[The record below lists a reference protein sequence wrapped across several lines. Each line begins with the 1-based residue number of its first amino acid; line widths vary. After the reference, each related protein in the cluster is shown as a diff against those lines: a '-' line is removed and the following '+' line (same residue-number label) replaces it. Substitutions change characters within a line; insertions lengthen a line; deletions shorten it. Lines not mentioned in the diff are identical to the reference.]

1 MILVSI
7 KRCCQKNIL
16 AANVVAV
23 KENYTRKRGK
33 IREATEKHTNFW
45 VRGRKKFLKS
55 RLGFSF
61 WLFSWFLK
69 KV

>member
-45 VRGRKKFLKS
+45 VRGRKK
-55 RLGFSF
+55 
-61 WLFSWFLK
+61 
-69 KV
+69 